1 MTISNE
7 KAAEIVA
14 KLRKD
19 VESLDEIT
27 GGQPADPCALLL
39 IKLYDDLEALKKGT
53 AFLGVGGGIP
63 PVQRV
68 G

>member
-1 MTISNE
+1 MSISNE
-7 KAAEIVA
+7 FAAEIVA
-14 KLRKD
+14 KLRTEI
-19 VESLDEIT
+19 ESRDET
-27 GGQPADPCALLL
+27 TAETPADPRDLLL
-39 IKLYDDLEALKKGT
+39 VKLYDEVQALKKGT